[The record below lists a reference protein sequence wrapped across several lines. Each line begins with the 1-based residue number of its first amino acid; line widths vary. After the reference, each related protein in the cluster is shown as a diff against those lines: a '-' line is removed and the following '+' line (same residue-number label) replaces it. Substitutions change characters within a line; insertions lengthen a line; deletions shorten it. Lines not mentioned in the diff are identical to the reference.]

1 MIIASII
8 LGVVGIIFII
18 LGYLIWIKEKISLL
32 HDYHYNKVS
41 EEDKKIFCT
50 ISGIGVLIIGVG
62 LIVSAA
68 LAVIIDSPLSKIP
81 FVVGFVI
88 GIVMLIYA
96 GIRYNR

>member
-41 EEDKKIFCT
+41 EEDKKAFCA

-62 LIVSAA
+62 LIVSAS
-68 LAVIIDSPLSKIP
+68 LAVIIDSPLSMIP

>member
-50 ISGIGVLIIGVG
+50 LSGIGVLIIGVG
-62 LIVSAA
+62 LILSAV
-68 LAVIIDSPLSKIP
+68 LAAIFDSPQSMIP
-81 FVVGFVI
+81 FVIGFII
-88 GIVMLIYA
+88 GIVMLIYV
-96 GIRYNR
+96 GIRFNR